1 MELALPRGEDGKMHY
16 ARVVKRLRDSDGN
29 PIGVADN
36 NPILDTQAYKVEWND
51 GHREQMF
58 ANTIAEN
65 LFAQVDDEGN
75 RHVLLQDIIAHRYT
89 DEALSEEDAFV
100 IVADNI
106 RRRKPTTKGWEICMQ
121 WKDGSTNW
129 IPLKDAKDSH
139 PVQLAEYAIAHDLQ
153 DHPVFAWWV
162 PFVMKKHDRII
173 AKIKSKYWIRTHKY
187 GIEIPK
193 SVKHAQELDQKNGNT
208 LWRDAIMQ
216 EMKNVRITFEKFK
229 GEKKDLPIGFQQ
241 IRCHMIFDVK
251 LGENFRRK
259 ARYVAG
265 GHMMEPPAS
274 ITFSSVKLDMLR
286 VDI

>member
-1 MELALPRGEDGKMHY
+1 MELALPCGEDGKMHY
-16 ARVVKRLRDSDGN
+16 ARVVKRLQDSDGN

-36 NPILDTQAYKVEWND
+36 NPILDTWAYKVEWHD

-75 RHVLLQDIIAHRYT
+75 RHVLLQDIIAHCYT

-121 WKDGSTNW
+121 GKYGSTSW

-153 DHPVFAWWV
+153 DCPVFAWWV
-162 PFVMKKHDRII
+162 PFVMKKRDRII
-173 AKIKSKYWIRTHKY
+173 
-187 GIEIPK
+187 
-193 SVKHAQELDQKNGNT
+193 
-208 LWRDAIMQ
+208 
-216 EMKNVRITFEKFK
+216 
-229 GEKKDLPIGFQQ
+229 
-241 IRCHMIFDVK
+241 
-251 LGENFRRK
+251 ENFRRK

-265 GHMMEPPAS
+265 GHMTEPPAS
-274 ITFSSVKLDMLR
+274 ITFSLVVSRGSVRIALLIAARNGLDMMTA
-286 VDI
+286 DIQNAYLHALCREKIWTIAGPEFGSNEGSVMIIVRALFG